1 MEKIQDN
8 NTVIFMNKRGLSTRI
23 CLRGSVAVCVG
34 HTCVSLRK
42 SDFLDLA
49 EIIMA
54 TQQHLLEHD
63 GFGHG
68 QTKH

>member
-1 MEKIQDN
+1 MEKIQDD

-23 CLRGSVAVCVG
+23 CPRGSVAVCVG

>member
-49 EIIMA
+49 EIIIA

-63 GFGHG
+63 GFGHD

>member
-23 CLRGSVAVCVG
+23 CPRGSVAVCVG
-34 HTCVSLRK
+34 HTCVSLHK

-54 TQQHLLEHD
+54 TQHHLLEHD
-63 GFGHG
+63 GFAHGH
-68 QTKH
+68 TKH

>member
-8 NTVIFMNKRGLSTRI
+8 NTVIFTNQRGLSTRI
-23 CLRGSVAVCVG
+23 CPRGSVAVCVG

-63 GFGHG
+63 GFEHGH
-68 QTKH
+68 TKH

>member
-49 EIIMA
+49 EIIIA

>member
-8 NTVIFMNKRGLSTRI
+8 NTVIFMNQRGLSTRI
-23 CLRGSVAVCVG
+23 CPRGSVAVCVG

-63 GFGHG
+63 SFEHGH
-68 QTKH
+68 TKH

>member
-8 NTVIFMNKRGLSTRI
+8 NTVLFMNQRGLSTQV
-23 CLRGSVAVCVG
+23 CPRGSVAVCVG
-34 HTCVSLRK
+34 HTCISLRK
-42 SDFLDLA
+42 TDFLALA

-54 TQQHLLEHD
+54 TQQHLLEHQS
-63 GFGHG
+63 FEHG

>member
-8 NTVIFMNKRGLSTRI
+8 DTVLFVNHRGLSTRI
-23 CLRGSVAVCVG
+23 CPRGSVALCIG

-42 SDFLDLA
+42 TDFLDLA
-49 EIIMA
+49 EVITA
-54 TQQHLLEHD
+54 TQQHLLKHRSFEHD
-63 GFGHG
+63 

>member
-8 NTVIFMNKRGLSTRI
+8 NTAIFTNQRGLSTRI
-23 CLRGSVAVCVG
+23 CPRVSVAVCVG

-49 EIIMA
+49 EIIIA
-54 TQQHLLEHD
+54 TQRHLLEHEC
-63 GFGHG
+63 FEHG